1 MCGLLI
7 LKHLRNLSDE
17 SVVEQWRENAYCQYF
32 CGMQEFTP
40 GALCSSSELVHFRHR
55 IGEKGIELIFQ
66 ESIRVNTEEED
77 DDHHDTVF
85 IDSTFQEKN
94 ITIRH
99 PFCHGA
105 YFWRTIFS

>member
-1 MCGLLI
+1 MNPLWSNGVKMLI
-7 LKHLRNLSDE
+7 ANTFVVCKSSLSVRPVPLQNWYTFAIALK
-17 SVVEQWRENAYCQYF
+17 
-32 CGMQEFTP
+32 
-40 GALCSSSELVHFRHR
+40 
-55 IGEKGIELIFQ
+55 KGIELIFQ
-66 ESIRVNTEEED
+66 GSIRVNTEEED
-77 DDHHDTVF
+77 DDHHDTAF